1 VMARNMG
8 VWDRALRIVVG
19 TPVFWAIGVMVG
31 NGTAGSVVFYVLA
44 AIMLV
49 TGLTGYCPLY
59 RVFGDRTT
67 QGCAFCKR
75 SDREHAAVR

>member
-1 VMARNMG
+1 MRQNMG
-8 VWDRALRIVVG
+8 LWDRVVRVVVA
-19 TPVFWAIGVMVG
+19 TPAFWALGVMVG
-31 NGTAGSVVFYVLA
+31 NGTPASVVFYVLA

-67 QGCAFCKR
+67 VGCLLCRRAEKVH
-75 SDREHAAVR
+75 SSVR